1 MGRPWEDNLPQPEN
15 ADGGAEQTIVYEI
28 SDVGFTDGIEIK
40 QLIQLLEIQN
50 NEGVNEA
57 LNLNEA
63 GSAGLILRNAL
74 ISRLVLLVSRVHA
87 PSREHDMHVGRAFDL
102 LKDGAIGAEI
112 ETRGPLG
119 SLRDAIETWQKL
131 KGDHRLP
138 KIKQFRDK
146 YTAHLGKPK
155 PEIPL
160 PEFSELFSFAR
171 DTTKLL
177 DQLARATGSR
187 CEGLDTWDDQLRE
200 SAKTFWKPW
209 MAAGG

>member
-1 MGRPWEDNLPQPEN
+1 MSQVEN
-15 ADGGAEQTIVYEI
+15 ADRLAEEAGQTIVYEI

-50 NEGVNEA
+50 NEGVNES

-74 ISRLVLLVSRVHA
+74 ISRLVLLISRVYA
-87 PSREHDMHVGRAFDL
+87 PSRDGDMHVGRAFDL
-102 LKDGAIGAEI
+102 LKDKAVRAEI
-112 ETRGPLG
+112 EMRGPTG
-119 SLRDAIETWQKL
+119 SLRDAFETWHKL
-131 KGDHRLP
+131 RGDHRLP

-160 PEFSELFSFAR
+160 PEFRELFSFAA

-177 DQLARATGSR
+177 DQLARATGAR
-187 CEGLDTWDDQLRE
+187 EEGLDSWDDQLLK
-200 SAKTFWKPW
+200 SAKVFWKPW
-209 MAAGG
+209 INPDRK